1 MTSLIQLCQW
11 LYDLPGST
19 ALRES
24 DNAFPLV
31 ETVHVLSVSLM
42 AGTIVVVDLRV
53 AGWLLRTEPVTRVAG
68 ALLPWTWW
76 GFALMVLSGL
86 PLFASEAI
94 KLYGNPAFRLKALLL
109 VLAGLNALLFH
120 GTTFRSVGDWD
131 RRPVAPLRA
140 RLFAIASMT
149 LWSGV
154 IVSGRMIAVFHGH

>member
-1 MTSLIQLCQW
+1 MTTLLNLCQW
-11 LYDLPGST
+11 LYDLSWST

-31 ETVHVLSVSLM
+31 ETVHVLAVSLI

-53 AGWLLRTEPVTRVAG
+53 AGLLLRTEPVTRVAG

-76 GFALMVLSGL
+76 GFALMLISGL

-109 VLAGLNALLFH
+109 VLAGINALLFH
-120 GTTFRSVGDWD
+120 GTTFRSVRDWE
-131 RRPVAPLRA
+131 RRPVAPLAA
-140 RLFAIASMT
+140 RVFAIASIT
-149 LWSGV
+149 LWAGI